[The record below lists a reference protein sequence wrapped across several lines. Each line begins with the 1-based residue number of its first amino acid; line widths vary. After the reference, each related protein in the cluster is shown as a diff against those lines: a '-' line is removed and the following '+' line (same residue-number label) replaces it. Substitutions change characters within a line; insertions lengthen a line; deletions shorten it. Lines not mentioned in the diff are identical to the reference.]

1 MTVRWWAPLPL
12 VLLIAT
18 GSDARGGTGKYVPA
32 FSLDQIVEQR
42 NLGQFVLSPD
52 RTRVVFTRVGRYFA
66 HPLFPAFGEDSN
78 LTLLRLATGEQ
89 VQLTSGTA
97 AKTYPS
103 FSPDGR
109 FVATNPKA
117 TSGRCR
123 SNGHGRGASRPSAG
137 ADRGAAWSPD
147 GRRDCVHPN
156 RLGRAGI
163 YVMERSGERE
173 GLRTSHARTTSAAPI
188 RCGRP
193 MAPSSSSPRRR
204 ATSTSIHAAIYRSP
218 APGGGHR

>member
-78 LTLLRLATGEQ
+78 LTMLHIPTGEQ

-109 FVATNPKA
+109 LVAYESEGDIWTVHVD
-117 TSGRCR
+117 SGRTR
-123 SNGHGRGASRPSAG
+123 RLTTSAG

-147 GRRDCVHPN
+147 GRQIAFVAN

-163 YVMERSGERE
+163 LRDGRGRRARRPPPSTRGQFQRHQSGVV
-173 GLRTSHARTTSAAPI
+173 ARWRLHP
-188 RCGRP
+188 RHRGGRP
-193 MAPSSSSPRRR
+193 ALLFTRHLPSAR
-204 ATSTSIHAAIYRSP
+204 
-218 APGGGHR
+218 